1 VGEIIDELPKE
12 RTTMLFSATMAE
24 EIERLCHK
32 YLKAAEK
39 IEISPDTL
47 VSERVVQ
54 ELYEPEKEEKF
65 ELLKRILYIEN
76 PDSCIVF
83 CSTKENVDSLN
94 KKMKEEKIYTR
105 ALHGGMEQKDRLEL
119 MKFFKR
125 GEFRILIATDLA
137 ARGIDVSDLDL
148 IINYDVPVEKES
160 YVHRIGRT
168 ARAGKAGKA
177 VTFAVSYEKKYI
189 DSIEEYIGY
198 KIPRREIPSK
208 EKAEAAKKEF
218 MKKEKEAPKLKIDK
232 GALLNKEVTKLYLN
246 AGKKK
251 KIRPGDI
258 VGAITA

>member
-1 VGEIIDELPKE
+1 MGEIIDELPKE

-232 GALLNKEVTKLYLN
+232 GALGPCKKLQSR
-246 AGKKK
+246 ARK
-251 KIRPGDI
+251 
-258 VGAITA
+258 